1 MDTND
6 MPEPSRRDT
15 YMAVVLIIL
24 VGVPCF
30 VFFNILTMGL
40 FMYLIV
46 GAVAVAAL
54 GYVNYLLWGR
64 SLTRETAWEREE
76 MEMLGDDHP
85 DV

>member
-1 MDTND
+1 
-6 MPEPSRRDT
+6 MPERSGRDT

-30 VFFNILTMGL
+30 VFINILTMGL
-40 FMYLIV
+40 FMYLIE

>member
-1 MDTND
+1 M
-6 MPEPSRRDT
+6 
-15 YMAVVLIIL
+15 LIIL

-76 MEMLGDDHP
+76 MEMLGDDHA

>member
-6 MPEPSRRDT
+6 MPEPSGRDT

-76 MEMLGDDHP
+76 MEMLGDDHA

>member
-6 MPEPSRRDT
+6 MPERSGRDT

-76 MEMLGDDHP
+76 MEMQGDDHP

>member
-6 MPEPSRRDT
+6 MPERSGRDT

-30 VFFNILTMGL
+30 VFFTILTMGL
-40 FMYLIV
+40 FIYLIV
-46 GAVAVAAL
+46 GALAVAAL

-64 SLTRETAWEREE
+64 SLTRDTAWEREE
-76 MEMLGDDHP
+76 MEMLGEDQP